1 MLATRSTES
10 DSLAFLSHSTKR
22 PLVKHK
28 SIWLLLFLFFPT
40 GCQWLEQPPQTG
52 HQEIAVA
59 IRSLLDQ
66 AYAGAD
72 HAAYS
77 TSLQSLETIA
87 ATQLKA
93 VPSHLKPQV
102 EQILTNLRTAEE
114 VLRWDAEQKA
124 TGETSPALA
133 NEAPLAA
140 WIQRRAF
147 LQAAVGAK
155 ADAPNAFDTE
165 TALNLLWDQAN
176 EILRDVQV
184 KNSPI

>member
-1 MLATRSTES
+1 M
-10 DSLAFLSHSTKR
+10 
-22 PLVKHK
+22 P
-28 SIWLLLFLFFPT
+28 I
-40 GCQWLEQPPQTG
+40 
-52 HQEIAVA
+52 
-59 IRSLLDQ
+59 
-66 AYAGAD
+66 
-72 HAAYS
+72 YS
-77 TSLQSLETIA
+77 TSLQSLETVA

-93 VPSHLKPQV
+93 VPSHLKPHV

-114 VLRWDAEQKA
+114 VLRWDAERKA

-140 WIQRRAF
+140 WIQRHAF

-165 TALNLLWDQAN
+165 TALHLLWDHAN